1 MKTLLTFLLLS
12 LFIQQDNDTKIA
24 LSILSNSSFPFECTR
39 DINAAHEPRNGY
51 PALVS
56 QSTMDSI
63 DFYYYDDL
71 GLTQKIVMKERRLR
85 SIYMLR
91 KFEQPEYT
99 LLAVRVNIKE
109 TGRSQWLITYDKQY
123 QIVDTLVC
131 GIYYDSRR
139 SRGLRLCLRQWRIN
153 DKQVVQV
160 SSVKLDNTDPQ
171 TLNTIHEGPC
181 FKKPIEGQ
189 RTDTFYQ
196 LTDDGHF
203 QKLRE
208 VKYKPQLYTSQY
220 LITENLWNGTETPL
234 DTH

>member
-1 MKTLLTFLLLS
+1 
-12 LFIQQDNDTKIA
+12 
-24 LSILSNSSFPFECTR
+24 
-39 DINAAHEPRNGY
+39 
-51 PALVS
+51 
-56 QSTMDSI
+56 MDSI

-71 GLTQKIVMKERRLR
+71 GLTQKIVMKKRRLR

-99 LLAVRVNIKE
+99 LLAVGVNIRE

-123 QIVDTLVC
+123 RIVDTLVC
-131 GIYYDSRR
+131 GIFYDYDD
-139 SRGLRLCLRQWRIN
+139 LRLCLRQWRIN
-153 DKQVVQV
+153 EKRVVQV

-196 LTDDGHF
+196 LADDGHF

-220 LITENLWNGTETPL
+220 LSTENLWNGTETPL